1 MFWGIGLYTYRCASL
16 KVGDGR
22 PLTWLRLGNSS
33 GLGYNLS
40 SLSLRDG
47 YTGFSLGDSLGLGV
61 SLVLRVRFGMSFGVR
76 LMLGLGMSLGV
87 SLGMRLVLGVSVRLG
102 LPVREVSVLCCKAS
116 SQINLTLQFL

>member
-1 MFWGIGLYTYRCASL
+1 MFWWIGLYTYRCASL

-33 GLGYNLS
+33 GLSDNLS